1 MVWTTTWRADFFGSQ
16 GDTGWNQE
24 RLAREHPNFVHGCV
38 KEEPPGASGLQEH
51 LIAAN
56 NET

>member
-1 MVWTTTWRADFFGSQ
+1 MVWATTCVRTFFGPQ
-16 GDTGWNQE
+16 GDTRWNQE

-38 KEEPPGASGLQEH
+38 KEEPPGASGFQEH
-51 LIAAN
+51 LIVAN